1 MRLVRDRHQGG
12 FCPSAPPI
20 QKTPSVA
27 RKPLRRLARCEGGLL
42 TPIGRL
48 TARPITRFPI
58 ASQQQ
63 ILSPLV
69 LWPFRKHQAISGP
82 DLRGRQQV
90 HGEGTSSLRRPPSS
104 PTSRTSP
111 WRRNKFI
118 ETAADKFQPPRLVR
132 LWGVSAETV
141 STASHHPFKARR
153 PTMNQPPPI

>member
-1 MRLVRDRHQGG
+1 MRLGRNRHQGG

-20 QKTPSVA
+20 QNPSVA

-69 LWPFRKHQAISGP
+69 LWPFRKHQAISGS
-82 DLRGRQQV
+82 DLDSPVYSLASQEAANKFMEKEQV
-90 HGEGTSSLRRPPSS
+90 H
-104 PTSRTSP
+104 
-111 WRRNKFI
+111 
-118 ETAADKFQPPRLVR
+118 
-132 LWGVSAETV
+132 
-141 STASHHPFKARR
+141 
-153 PTMNQPPPI
+153 